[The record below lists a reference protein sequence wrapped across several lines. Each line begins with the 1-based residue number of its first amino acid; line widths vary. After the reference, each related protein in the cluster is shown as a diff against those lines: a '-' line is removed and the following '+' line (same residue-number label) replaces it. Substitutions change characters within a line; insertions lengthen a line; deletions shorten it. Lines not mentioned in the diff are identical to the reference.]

1 MASTIS
7 RRASQLKKPKESAT
21 RKRSI
26 GNTDITEKTGRRN
39 EIAMDTV
46 TDTTATDH
54 MIETTTAMMR
64 MDTGT
69 SDHDIREMTMTAIIT
84 AARNIHDASIGIR
97 IRGIVNTTRRNE
109 ILTGRHPM

>member
-26 GNTDITEKTGRRN
+26 ENTGITEKTRRRN

-46 TDTTATDH
+46 TGTTATDR
-54 MIETTTAMMR
+54 MIETTTVMMR

-69 SDHDIREMTMTAIIT
+69 SDHDIREMMMTAIVT
-84 AARNIHDASIGIR
+84 VARNIHDASIGIR
-97 IRGIVNTTRRNE
+97 GIVNATRRKE
-109 ILTGRHPM
+109 ILT